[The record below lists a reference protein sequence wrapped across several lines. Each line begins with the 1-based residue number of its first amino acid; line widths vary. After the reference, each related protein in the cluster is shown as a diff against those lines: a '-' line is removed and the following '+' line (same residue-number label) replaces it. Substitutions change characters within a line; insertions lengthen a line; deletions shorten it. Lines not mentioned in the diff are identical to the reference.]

1 MAFRTNNYQQI
12 SLFDKLGFLSDRK
25 LRMLR
30 KSWAQVFSD
39 HVFTHINEQ
48 IFAPLYSEKTNSRP
62 NAPINVII
70 GALILKNSADLPKMN
85 FLRPANSIIVFSM
98 HFTQQALKSSL

>member
-48 IFAPLYSEKTNSRP
+48 IFAPLYSEKTNSKKGCGE
-62 NAPINVII
+62 IKKV
-70 GALILKNSADLPKMN
+70 
-85 FLRPANSIIVFSM
+85 
-98 HFTQQALKSSL
+98 